1 MPEKT
6 FLRPFVYAFIWAF
19 IIFLL
24 CNLELGT
31 SGPAPWY
38 YFEGIDK
45 VVHGC
50 LFFVLSILSCWGFF
64 RQNRFKS
71 LSRYAVWYALL
82 VCILYGGLIEILQG
96 TFFTYRSADWM
107 DWVFD
112 IAGALLGLW
121 VFIFFKKYYLG
132 RNETRYS

>member
-1 MPEKT
+1 M
-6 FLRPFVYAFIWAF
+6 
-19 IIFLL
+19 
-24 CNLELGT
+24 
-31 SGPAPWY
+31 
-38 YFEGIDK
+38 
-45 VVHGC
+45 
-50 LFFVLSILSCWGFF
+50 FFVLSILSCWGFF